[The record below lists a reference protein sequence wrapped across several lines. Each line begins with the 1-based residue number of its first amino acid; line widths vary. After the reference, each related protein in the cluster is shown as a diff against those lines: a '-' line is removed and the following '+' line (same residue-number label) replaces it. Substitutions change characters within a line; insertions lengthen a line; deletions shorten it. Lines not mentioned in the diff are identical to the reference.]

1 MPRLSA
7 ELIPAMVTPFKRD
20 ESLDLEAAG
29 KMALYLLDNGCDG
42 LLVNGT
48 TGESPTLSFEEKSAL
63 IRAVQQAVRNREASS
78 GARSGASQP
87 DAFQD
92 ILPREIP
99 IVAGI
104 GSNDTEKSVE
114 EARKTAA
121 LGVDA
126 LLVVVP
132 YYNKPSQRGM
142 IAHFGRIAEA
152 VPETEIVIYNIPS
165 RSVVLMS
172 PDTMATL
179 HRQHPNIIG
188 VKQSCPD
195 MDQVSEITAKLPA
208 DTWRTWCGD
217 DSLTV
222 PMMACGA
229 YGTVS
234 VLAHLTGRLLREM
247 IRAVKN
253 NDRERALCLHLKQLH
268 LAREIF
274 FLPNPTVIKTCMA
287 RLGLL
292 ETVLRAPMIW
302 PDDAEMARIDRL
314 MAEYEALTL
323 QPLH

>member
-1 MPRLSA
+1 MSPRLSA

-20 ESLDLEAAG
+20 ESLDLEKAE
-29 KMALYLLDNGCDG
+29 KLALHLLDNGCDG
-42 LLVNGT
+42 LLLNGT
-48 TGESPTLSFEEKSAL
+48 TGEAPTMSFEEKCEL
-63 IRAVQQAVRNREASS
+63 IRVVKQTVGGRKAQ
-78 GARSGASQP
+78 
-87 DAFQD
+87 
-92 ILPREIP
+92 LM
-99 IVAGI
+99 AGV
-104 GSNDTEKSVE
+104 GSNNTEKSIE
-114 EARKTAA
+114 EARKVAA

-142 IAHFGRIAEA
+142 LTHFGRIADA
-152 VPETEIVIYNIPS
+152 VGNTEIVIYNIPS

-179 HRQHPNIIG
+179 HQLHPNIIG

-195 MDQVSEITAKLPA
+195 MDQVSEISAKLPS

-217 DSLTV
+217 DSLTL

-229 YGTVS
+229 HGTIS
-234 VLAHLTGRLLREM
+234 VLAHLTGKMMREM
-247 IRAVKN
+247 IQAVKSN
-253 NDRERALCLHLKQLH
+253 NRDRALQLHLKQLN

-292 ETVLRAPMIW
+292 EPVLRAPMVL
-302 PDDAEMARIDRL
+302 PDEAEMARIDVI
-314 MAEYEALTL
+314 MEEYEALIP
-323 QPLH
+323 QQV